1 MGRRIAATLVTAG
14 LAVALGWPTAA
25 FATSE
30 APNAAFTGT
39 ADSIVQPCRST
50 LLSGIGFQP
59 GESIAV
65 TLGSLTLGTTNTN
78 TTGSFSTSVK
88 IPKGTAPGTYAL
100 ESIGTTGYASITDL
114 TVGSGGCRAVPL
126 LSHGTIDPGGSTELH
141 GEGCVPG
148 NQVVLTVDGNV
159 VGRATANNQGMFSA
173 SIIPHGYKIGQET
186 VTVSCGSRTFGVELA
201 VVSTAAARTP
211 ESTTAVFGVF
221 VLLGLVLLWG
231 QFGSSASRRRKHR
244 RA

>member
-1 MGRRIAATLVTAG
+1 

-30 APNAAFTGT
+30 APAAFATSETPNAAFVGT
-39 ADSIVQPCRST
+39 AASVVQPCSST

-78 TTGSFSTSVK
+78 TTGSFSTSVTV
-88 IPKGTAPGTYAL
+88 PKGTAPGTYVL
-100 ESIGTTGYASITDL
+100 ESIGAKGYASSTDL
-114 TVGSGGCRAVPL
+114 TVGSRGCRAVPL
-126 LSHGTIDPGGSTELH
+126 LSHSTIDPGGSTELH

-148 NQVVLTVDGNV
+148 NQVVLTFDGNV
-159 VGRATANNQGMFSA
+159 VGQTTANNQGMFSA
-173 SIIPHGYKIGQET
+173 SIVPHGYKIGQET